1 MSIGLIVGLERETL
15 TEKVANKLRDSI
27 VLGRLT
33 PGTRLVETDLA
44 QQLGVSKNTL
54 REALRTLQTEGLIEY
69 RPHKGTVVALITE
82 QDIVELFTMRSTL
95 EGLAARRVAELGSA
109 EQMAE
114 LRRQAKELL
123 QEAQAGDKRRVNEM
137 DLRLH
142 QTIWEISGH
151 RLLQKMLTG
160 MQNQIRVHM
169 FVNTNEDISLVDYI
183 SPHEAL
189 VDAIASGDPDEA
201 ERVMR
206 EHIDSSLRATLES
219 RRLKAANTLQ
229 VEG

>member
-1 MSIGLIVGLERETL
+1 MSIQLIVGLERETL

-33 PGTRLVETDLA
+33 PGTRLVETELA
-44 QQLGVSKNTL
+44 QELGVSKNTL

-82 QDIVELFTMRSTL
+82 QDIVEFFSLRSIL
-95 EGLAARRVAELGSA
+95 EGLAARRVAEFGSA
-109 EQMAE
+109 QQMAE
-114 LRRQAKELL
+114 LRIQVKELI
-123 QEAQAGDKRRVNEM
+123 ETAQARDARRMNEM
-137 DLRLH
+137 DLHLH
-142 QTIWEISGH
+142 QTIWEMSGH

-160 MQNQIRVHM
+160 LQNQIRVHM
-169 FVNTNEDISLVDYI
+169 YVNTDENMELVDYVV
-183 SPHEAL
+183 PHGAL
-189 VDAIASGDPDEA
+189 IDALASRDPDEA

-206 EHIDSSLRATLES
+206 EHIDRALRATLES
-219 RRLKAANTLQ
+219 RRLKAANDGK